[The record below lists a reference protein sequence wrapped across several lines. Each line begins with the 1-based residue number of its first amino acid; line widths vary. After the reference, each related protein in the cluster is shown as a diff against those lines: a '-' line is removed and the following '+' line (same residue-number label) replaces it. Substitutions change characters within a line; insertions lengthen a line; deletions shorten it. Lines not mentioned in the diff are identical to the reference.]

1 MPLVGSLEEHV
12 LISHVTINLPSSPR
26 MLTIHHCGSL
36 CGQIYIEIPF
46 AGRHDTKVQGNLVN
60 AAGAT
65 WQKLEGR
72 FTKNLPD
79 TRCFGVKLAKT
90 AKVPGLNLLAIRP
103 AVWLARSWQSPFNIS
118 S

>member
-1 MPLVGSLEEHV
+1 
-12 LISHVTINLPSSPR
+12 

-72 FTKNLPD
+72 LTKNLPD
-79 TRCFGVKLAKT
+79 TCPNVKSATKT
-90 AKVPGLNLLAIRP
+90 RVPELNLLAIKP
-103 AVWLARSWQSPFNIS
+103 IVGLTRSFGNQTPT
-118 S
+118 